1 MSLAAL
7 VSRTAPRGLTQTVRL
22 GVASFSCSTTASSS
36 SSTSAPSSTS
46 KPKKLKTPKAL
57 SSCLP
62 GTTLTGLSILKD
74 KPDPVALPDDQY
86 PSWLWTL
93 LDDTSKAHKAA
104 ENEVH
109 LSQEGEQGFD
119 VGKEKKKLKNLNRD
133 KIKASNYLKS
143 TT

>member
-1 MSLAAL
+1 MSLATI
-7 VSRTAPRGLTQTVRL
+7 VSRSASRRLTQTARI
-22 GVASFSCSTTASSS
+22 GVASFSSSS
-36 SSTSAPSSTS
+36 SSSSSSPASSSTP
-46 KPKKLKTPKAL
+46 KPKKVKTAKAL

-86 PSWLWTL
+86 PTWLWTL
-93 LDDTSKAHKAA
+93 LDDTSKAHKAV

-109 LSQEGEQGFD
+109 LSQEGQQGFD
-119 VGKEKKKLKNLNRD
+119 VVKEKRKLKNLNRE